1 MVIRMPPHRTPTPTI
16 LPRDH
21 SSGCQAAAGATHSSL
36 ITDSTTTTSGS
47 LLLST
52 AKSNSQSAREGF
64 VRFVQ
69 EYKIYPHDSKVL
81 SPTHSILRRTC
92 LEIHAPLGRR
102 SRSRR
107 GCASCSTDLDAT
119 IELG

>member
-21 SSGCQAAAGATHSSL
+21 SSECQAAAGATRSSP
-36 ITDSTTTTSGS
+36 ITDSTITTSGS
-47 LLLST
+47 LLLCT

-69 EYKIYPHDSKVL
+69 ECKIDFLDSQFL
-81 SPTHSILRRTC
+81 TPTPSIIRGTC
-92 LEIHAPLGRR
+92 PEIHAPLDRR
-102 SRSRR
+102 SRDRR
-107 GCASCSTDLDAT
+107 GCAPSSTDLD
-119 IELG
+119 E